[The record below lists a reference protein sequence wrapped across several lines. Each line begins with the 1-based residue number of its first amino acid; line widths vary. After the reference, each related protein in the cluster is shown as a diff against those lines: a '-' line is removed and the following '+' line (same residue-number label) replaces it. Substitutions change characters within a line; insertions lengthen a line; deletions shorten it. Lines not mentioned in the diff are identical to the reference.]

1 LSEIKYPATNSF
13 QYRRENM
20 TQQWSNRV
28 PGESAMAVDLS
39 IEPDTVRTYILK
51 ARAISA
57 NLSSDY
63 DDGSEHDTE
72 LDPTTLTNRHSHEG
86 LQEEESEDLT
96 LEELSELLDDLNI
109 DEATELVAIVWI
121 GRGDYEAGDWDEAVN
136 QARERA
142 VGPTSR
148 YLLGMPL
155 LGDHLESG
163 LNALGH

>member
-1 LSEIKYPATNSF
+1 
-13 QYRRENM
+13 
-20 TQQWSNRV
+20 
-28 PGESAMAVDLS
+28 MAVDLN
-39 IEPDTVRTYILK
+39 IDPDTVRNYILK

-57 NLSSDY
+57 DLSNEY
-63 DDGSEHDTE
+63 NDGYEHESE
-72 LDPTTLTNRHSHEG
+72 LDPTTLTDRHSHEG

-96 LEELSELLDDLNI
+96 SEELSELLDDLNI

-121 GRGDYEAGDWDEAVN
+121 GRGDFDAGDFYDAVK

-155 LGDHLESG
+155 LGDYMESG
-163 LNALGH
+163 LNALGL

>member
-1 LSEIKYPATNSF
+1 
-13 QYRRENM
+13 
-20 TQQWSNRV
+20 
-28 PGESAMAVDLS
+28 MAVNLTID
-39 IEPDTVRTYILK
+39 PDTVRNYILK

-57 NLSSDY
+57 DLSSDY
-63 DDGSEHDTE
+63 DDGYEHDTE
-72 LDPTTLTNRHSHEG
+72 LDPTTLRSRHSHEG

-96 LEELSELLDDLNI
+96 SEELSEMLDDLNI

-121 GRGDYEAGDWDEAVN
+121 GRGDYDADDWFEAVK

-142 VGPTSR
+142 VGPASR

-155 LGDHLESG
+155 LGDYMESG

>member
-1 LSEIKYPATNSF
+1 
-13 QYRRENM
+13 
-20 TQQWSNRV
+20 
-28 PGESAMAVDLS
+28 MAFDLS
-39 IEPDTVRTYILK
+39 IDPDTVRNYILK

-57 NLSSDY
+57 DLSSEY
-63 DDGSEHDTE
+63 DDGYEHDTE

-96 LEELSELLDDLNI
+96 SEELSELLDDLNI

-121 GRGDYEAGDWDEAVN
+121 GRGDFDAGDWDDAVK

-148 YLLGMPL
+148 YLLGIPQ
-155 LGDHLESG
+155 LGDFLESG
-163 LNALGH
+163 LNTLGV